1 MRALIIHILIMFFA
15 TISHAEIR
23 FMVVEVLRMTNETTQ
38 GVLTIDSNTNS
49 QIAVSIRSHMKAEQR
64 EKISINEAARVLKG
78 EIQPTLSAVYVVVV
92 LHEGTY
98 FSMVRPIFRE
108 ICDNPRLQ
116 LIGLNSQSFPNM
128 AKHALDQY
136 GISQDTRSKMI
147 GEPGGGEERR

>member
-1 MRALIIHILIMFFA
+1 MRALIIHILIMFYA

-23 FMVVEVLRMTNETTQ
+23 FIVVEIFRMTNETTH

-49 QIAVSIRSHMKAEQR
+49 QIAVSIRSCMKPEQR

-78 EIQPTLSAVYVVVV
+78 EIQPTLSAVYVVAV
-92 LHEGTY
+92 LHEGTS
-98 FSMVRPIFRE
+98 FSMARPIFRE

-116 LIGLNSQSFPNM
+116 LIGLRSQSFPNLE
-128 AKHALDQY
+128 KHALDQY
-136 GISQDTRSKMI
+136 GLSLDTRIKMI